1 VTRTLE
7 PNGETIASAL
17 RVGRAQLVRSSSET
31 PALDADVLLRHAL
44 GIDRAALFARL
55 GDPIAPAALAAYE
68 RLLEERARGVPV
80 AYLTGSK
87 EFMGHAFAVT
97 PGVLIPRPET
107 EILVESAISWLRR
120 RSDATVVDVG
130 TGSGAIALSI
140 AAGIGPGWPGRVLA
154 SDVSPVALATAAR
167 NRERL
172 GLSERVQ
179 LIQGSL
185 LSWLRGPVDLVL
197 ANLPYLRPDQIA
209 ANPQL
214 AAEPAIALDGGT
226 DGLDSIR
233 ALLAD
238 APRVLAAGGALGL
251 EIDPSQRETVIR
263 LGTGAFPGAQID
275 VLRDLAGR
283 DRHVTIQTVTP
294 GAGG

>member
-1 VTRTLE
+1 VTRASE
-7 PNGETIASAL
+7 PHGKTIASVL
-17 RVGRAQLVRSSSET
+17 RAGRARLARSSET

-44 GIDRAALFARL
+44 GIDRATLFARL
-55 GDPIAPAALAAYE
+55 GEPIAPAALAAYD
-68 RLLEERARGVPV
+68 RLLDERAGGVPV
-80 AYLTGSK
+80 AYLTGRK
-87 EFMGHAFAVT
+87 EFMGYVFAVA

-107 EILVESAISWLRR
+107 EFLVEWAIAWLRR
-120 RSDATVVDVG
+120 RGAATVVDVG
-130 TGSGAIALSI
+130 TGSGAIALSV
-140 AAGIGPGWPGRVLA
+140 AAGAGPGWRGRVLA
-154 SDVSPVALATAAR
+154 ADVSPVALAVASR
-167 NRERL
+167 NRARL
-172 GLSERVQ
+172 GLSGRVE
-179 LIQGSL
+179 LVQGSL
-185 LSWLRGPVDLVL
+185 LSWLRRPVDLVL

-214 AAEPAIALDGGT
+214 AAEPAIALDGGR
-226 DGLDSIR
+226 DGLDVIR

-263 LGTGAFPGAQID
+263 LVTAAFPGAQID

-294 GAGG
+294 SAGG